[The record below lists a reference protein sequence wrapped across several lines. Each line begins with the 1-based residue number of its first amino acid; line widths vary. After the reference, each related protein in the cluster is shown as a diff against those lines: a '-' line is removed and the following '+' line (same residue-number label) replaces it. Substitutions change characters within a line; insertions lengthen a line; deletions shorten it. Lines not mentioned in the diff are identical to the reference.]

1 MLDAAPLAVDGTVLA
16 AGAVEGLYIAEEAG
30 GPMTELLEA
39 TLVAKRGIVGDRYCK
54 RKGTYSVFR
63 ASKLNPGQREPGR
76 QLTLM
81 AAEGVEAAFAMN
93 GMKALDS
100 LGDFRRNVVTR
111 GIPAAALQ
119 AAVGRQIRLG
129 DEVVVFVH
137 RSTVPCHYN
146 ERKMERPG
154 FVEVCWDVSG
164 VSCEVLVGGQLRQGD
179 AVRICGGEPQ
189 HDKVDEGQQT
199 PGYFVRPSQRTK
211 AQVRQAA
218 AQRTALLPRLLEVDP
233 AGVVRAV
240 ENYQTVG
247 LKMFSRPKRF
257 RRAQALQ
264 DRFLTMIGI
273 FLFLIAF
280 MVGQQKF
287 HDHVQVYGG
296 FDAWWDIVMPSLL
309 GGRGGAAP
317 PLPPPV
323 ARKPWW
329 RLGR

>member
-1 MLDAAPLAVDGTVLA
+1 
-16 AGAVEGLYIAEEAG
+16 
-30 GPMTELLEA
+30 
-39 TLVAKRGIVGDRYCK
+39 
-54 RKGTYSVFR
+54 
-63 ASKLNPGQREPGR
+63 
-76 QLTLM
+76 
-81 AAEGVEAAFAMN
+81 MN

-137 RSTVPCHYN
+137 RSTVPCHHN

-309 GGRGGAAP
+309 GGRGAQRRRCHCRWHGNRGGGLGAKGVRTARMSP
-317 PLPPPV
+317 NSTTACDRGDVPV
-323 ARKPWW
+323 FSLRSARMSPKSSTTNVPSCDVCSSP
-329 RLGR
+329 